1 MRKTK
6 IICTL
11 GPAVEDVNTLKELML
26 NGMDCAR
33 LNFSHGD
40 YLEHLGRIE
49 KVKALRKELN
59 LPIPILLD
67 TKGPEIRVGNF
78 ENSFVDIV
86 KGQRFIFSSDS
97 NFIGCADKCGISY
110 SDLYK
115 SITKGT
121 KILVDDGKVGFEVE
135 EIKGTDIITR
145 ATNSGRISNKKS
157 INVPNIHVDMP
168 YMSKKDCEDILF
180 GIQQD
185 VDFIAASFV
194 RTENDVLELK
204 NFLEDHGG
212 KNIKIISKIEN
223 MQGILNLDA
232 IIKQSDGVM
241 VARGDMGVEVPFE
254 ELPVIQKDIIK
265 KCYRAGKHV
274 ITATQMLESMTKSPR
289 PTRAEVSDVANAIYD
304 GTTVIMLSG
313 ETAMGDYPIESVKA
327 MAAIAETTE
336 ENINYKKRF
345 EQNHLDLGLAVM
357 SAVANA
363 ACISANQLNAKAI
376 VAVTNKGVTAQSIAN
391 YRPQGPIIAATPN
404 EKVARQLNLCWNVKP
419 IMIEWED
426 ATDENFENAVRA
438 AYAAGLVCNEDMV
451 VIAGGVKK
459 SNLQTGIIKIH
470 KV

>member
-1 MRKTK
+1 
-6 IICTL
+6 
-11 GPAVEDVNTLKELML
+11 
-26 NGMDCAR
+26 
-33 LNFSHGD
+33 
-40 YLEHLGRIE
+40 
-49 KVKALRKELN
+49 
-59 LPIPILLD
+59 
-67 TKGPEIRVGNF
+67 
-78 ENSFVDIV
+78 
-86 KGQRFIFSSDS
+86 
-97 NFIGCADKCGISY
+97 
-110 SDLYK
+110 
-115 SITKGT
+115 
-121 KILVDDGKVGFEVE
+121 
-135 EIKGTDIITR
+135 
-145 ATNSGRISNKKS
+145 
-157 INVPNIHVDMP
+157 MP

-204 NFLEDHGG
+204 KFLEDHGG